1 MSSEDDIIILVRECE
16 NCNIE
21 FEDEYFEYDEIDI
34 CKSCM
39 KNVKN
44 KCETCGKLGR
54 WNFNNSEYGIRC
66 KVHKDNN
73 MIDTMNTVY
82 SEKRFVRNIE
92 EKLGGKIVGE
102 YKGNIIPVKCICK
115 KGHICNPIP
124 GNIQQDKGMCKICA
138 GQDSETA
145 KNNFINSIEEK
156 LRGKVVGEYKG
167 NYTPVDCIC
176 QEGHKCNP
184 RPSDIQQDKGM
195 CRICAGNDPETSK
208 NNFINTIEE
217 KFKGKVVGEYKGC
230 DIQVKC
236 ICKEGHKCNP
246 TQPYTT
252 RARNV

>member
-1 MSSEDDIIILVRECE
+1 M
-16 NCNIE
+16 
-21 FEDEYFEYDEIDI
+21 
-34 CKSCM
+34 
-39 KNVKN
+39 
-44 KCETCGKLGR
+44 
-54 WNFNNSEYGIRC
+54 
-66 KVHKDNN
+66 
-73 MIDTMNTVY
+73 
-82 SEKRFVRNIE
+82 
-92 EKLGGKIVGE
+92 GE
-102 YKGNIIPVKCICK
+102 YKGNIIPV
-115 KGHICNPIP
+115 
-124 GNIQQDKGMCKICA
+124 
-138 GQDSETA
+138 
-145 KNNFINSIEEK
+145 K